1 MRSMRQSLLHKEIDE
16 AKIWFQDDS
25 LTWGASGAE
34 QWQEV
39 SAPIHMGPQAAQ
51 DAHEMMNS
59 PREEDGRENAL
70 QRRAAGL
77 RKLRYRIP
85 S

>member
-34 QWQEV
+34 QW
-39 SAPIHMGPQAAQ
+39 
-51 DAHEMMNS
+51 
-59 PREEDGRENAL
+59 
-70 QRRAAGL
+70 
-77 RKLRYRIP
+77 
-85 S
+85 